1 MRRRGEEKEL
11 FFFSLHTWERGY
23 PSTYLAL
30 FPAYLSLHQF
40 LTARS
45 KQSKTGGGEGLGMRL
60 QPILLLPVLVV
71 HVVSISYSHTP
82 ILTYSYTPIF
92 HTLILPYSHTP
103 ILSYSHTPILPYSHT
118 PILPCSYFHTLIL
131 PYWPCSPSRD
141 TVTAMVSQWRAPSL
155 LTPNTSCLVSGTSQA
170 ITDNDTSTLS
180 PSFSALV
187 SSHLP

>member
-82 ILTYSYTPIF
+82 ILPYSYTPI
-92 HTLILPYSHTP
+92 LP
-103 ILSYSHTPILPYSHT
+103 YSHTPILPYSHT

-170 ITDNDTSTLS
+170 IIDNDTSTLS

-187 SSHLP
+187 SPHLP